1 MLEGMNALRIEA
13 ANAKACVRTR
23 DHPPPHVHVVNRAD
37 RWEARLGFS
46 FLADRV
52 WLIDVTPMANAPVA
66 ATLNAVAAEIT
77 AHLDQFRA
85 DWWAVYR
92 DADLVN
98 RWVCPAGPVMQ
109 LRRRRANAIQ
119 VASACYDPVSRLLSL
134 VLGDGRRLELSAG
147 SGRME

>member
-1 MLEGMNALRIEA
+1 MNALWIEA
-13 ANAKACVRTR
+13 AAAKACVRTR

-46 FLADRV
+46 FLTDRV
-52 WLIDVTPMANAPVA
+52 WLIDVTPMANAPTT
-66 ATLNAVAAEIT
+66 ATLNAVAAAIR
-77 AHLDQFRA
+77 AHLERFRA

-98 RWVCPAGPVMQ
+98 RWLRPGEPVTE
-109 LRRRRANAIQ
+109 LRRRRADAVQ
-119 VASACYDPVSRLLSL
+119 VASAHYDPGTRLLSL
-134 VLGDGRRLELSAG
+134 VLGDGRRLELPAG